1 MARPAKIVVLD
12 ASVLVKWFV
21 EEKDTKIALQM
32 RSDYENG
39 IIDIWS
45 TQLMPFE
52 VLNALRYSQDLGQD
66 EIEKVGDSLARSQIA
81 LYPILD
87 GDLRGPCIRLAFKYG
102 LTLYDASY
110 VALARSIDKVLY
122 TANEK
127 LNSKTSGKE
136 NVQLLAQYQSQKKN
150 LI

>member
-32 RSDYENG
+32 RSDYEKG

-52 VLNALRYSQDLGQD
+52 VLNALRFSQDLGQD
-66 EIEKVGDSLARSQIA
+66 ELEKIGESLSRTQIA
-81 LYPILD
+81 LYSMLD
-87 GDLRGPCIRLAFKYG
+87 GKIRETCIRMAFKYG
-102 LTLYDASY
+102 ITIYDASY
-110 VALARSIDKVLY
+110 VALARSMDKTLF
-122 TANEK
+122 TADEK
-127 LNSKTSGKE
+127 LYSKISGKE
-136 NVQLLAQYQSQKKN
+136 NVQLLAD
-150 LI
+150 